1 MADKNSALSE
11 NFILRLLK
19 DTVEKASEFP
29 FEVISKGGGADLLK
43 TGAITE
49 EERQG
54 FAEQDQANQQILKDY
69 QDRAQAINKLLPQ
82 RRQPELKKLYD
93 EIRANTDFDPLTLRD
108 RFKQFRGFYFN
119 DTAAIH
125 DKVARGEVRVKDLR
139 GDDLTN
145 YLFGLFD
152 IADITTLGLTGI
164 ATRPLRL
171 AITAFRAGKAGLAK
185 QFLTEAGDEAAQ
197 TVSSN
202 VVGGLDK
209 GKMVDQYGVTF
220 QKDDGTGAG
229 GLGST
234 SPYTDPPSK
243 IGSPEFRQWRTNTA
257 RTLFEELRKQKGD
270 PNYKFTKSEAI
281 DELLNLFNTRYPNLP
296 ESNRTRVAMMSL
308 LQGREAGKITRPLDE
323 FLITGTGQGGT
334 SPAYFQRFADS
345 NKDLPGTPTYKY
357 LLSMVKKFEAEN
369 GFKPTSVQIAKYIQR
384 TGDDEAKS
392 FFAIK
397 ETETGIKKGEAG
409 QVNAVID
416 QNRKQGTEGVDS
428 LLKPAKSGEIK
439 KYIDFKNKSDV
450 FFKSQYDVAIANL
463 NKTDSKFQTIKN
475 EYNTLVKEFTDE
487 FGDPPFTYEQFTRY
501 LRENNLIPKRLLSLE
516 QVNYSP
522 SIKASKEVE
531 NAKETVSSMLMST
544 PNSTEYFKYALNL
557 SPDDDMFRFLQ
568 HKYRSLVEDI
578 DAKTLISA
586 EKYMEQYVMPYKGA
600 TKEET
605 IANLEKAYPE
615 FKTTWQPMED
625 KYRLYNDYLDI
636 KMEELA
642 ASGKYTEEQLDKI
655 RKSLSPNRAH
665 NFEIKRANLQDR
677 MINASAAGQFIQIQP
692 AYINNSLQPIYD
704 NLLRRIFD
712 NLESAPNINAL
723 KDSKIKNI
731 ELSKNRQ
738 DYSGVNTS
746 VSDYKKMFPDKSK
759 HNQYDYLNYLYKQAN
774 EQMKDKG
781 IVSYQIFDPK
791 NKEILKGLKF
801 QDEEFVGPPGGFDF
815 KEVGEV
821 LMIGSRGTYTPEQY
835 IDRALQQLEGGFPS
849 TVNPQNP
856 KSILRF
862 KQSGG
867 LAMSNG
873 GETEQENQSFLSKA
887 ATTIGNILIPQA
899 EALPLPKNFLVG
911 DTPKI
916 VKKSDDI
923 KQLTGP
929 EAPLMEKRYNIFD
942 ENGNKVY
949 QSKSIDDATQ
959 KSLILGEREGKTF
972 TVKEVEVPIKQ
983 KKKNITTKPGTSLV
997 PTVTPET
1004 IIGSG
1009 NNKLYYSD
1017 LNDLINAPTL
1027 NIKGTNVTSER
1038 VSMSAKDWHDWFRS
1052 KNIKEGELYDSYVR
1066 SYLNKKGGFNRET
1079 GKFTND
1085 EKISYAEI
1093 KELVDTSPTNY
1104 IQSVSYSD
1112 VTGTLKYGNSGRH
1125 DGYLPGT
1132 RVERVLWLDSKDIRG
1147 DIGSLPDEV
1156 RRYEGHRSMREVQTS
1171 PEFSTQGNTLN
1182 GEPYVVGWSLNSHR
1196 NATLNNR
1203 NIKVNVADEIQSD
1216 FLQKASSLKANIK
1229 REIRNY
1235 IQDRP
1240 NILPGQSEELDNL
1253 YKRLENVFRPMPA
1266 TYAQLKKS
1274 IDALIDSDAVFQ
1286 KISDMELDDLTK
1298 ESFKE
1303 LGEAAKI
1310 RDKALAEI
1318 NATIDNID
1326 VRELFPNIPFKDQ
1339 KDWVDAIIKNDL
1351 YHAAKARFSF
1361 DESGKLVVNQ
1371 DAPAYY
1377 AVAPAK
1383 AIKAYRGG
1391 RGVELPPDN
1400 IDRNG
1405 TMVAYDMQ
1413 YGGPNLNDHTG
1424 AHFTSNVEETLN
1436 KIANMKSS
1444 KVEVG
1449 KVDFGHAGEAV
1460 DTFMIELTPD
1470 MLMPYKAYKKDG
1482 GLVKKSI
1489 LYTPIISVNEL
1500 LSPIGAS
1507 RW

>member
-11 NFILRLLK
+11 NFIVRTLERATEL
-19 DTVEKASEFP
+19 P
-29 FEVISKGGGADLLK
+29 FETITKGGGASLL
-43 TGAITE
+43 TTAAIPE
-49 EERQG
+49 EERTKL
-54 FAEQDQANQQILKDY
+54 AEQDQANQQILKDY
-69 QDRAQAINKLLPQ
+69 QDRSQAINQLIPQ

-93 EIRANTDFDPLTLRD
+93 EIRANTDFDPLTLRE

-152 IADITTLGLTGI
+152 IADITTLGLAGI

-171 AITAFRAGKAGLAK
+171 AINAFRAGKAGLAK

-202 VVGGLDK
+202 VVGGMDK

-220 QKDDGTGAG
+220 QKDDGTGG
-229 GLGST
+229 GSSTTLKGTQNPKTREKIQKTIKDQQLAKIVKLDEQLGLN
-234 SPYTDPPSK
+234 PP
-243 IGSPEFRQWRTNTA
+243 
-257 RTLFEELRKQKGD
+257 D
-270 PNYKFTKSEAI
+270 
-281 DELLNLFNTRYPNLP
+281 
-296 ESNRTRVAMMSL
+296 
-308 LQGREAGKITRPLDE
+308 GKINVTPMARMIGPG
-323 FLITGTGQGGT
+323 FRTG
-334 SPAYFQRFADS
+334 PIEEYAKNNPNS
-345 NKDLPGTPTYKY
+345 N
-357 LLSMVKKFEAEN
+357 
-369 GFKPTSVQIAKYIQR
+369 IAKYLIKQVKRADQLNDEVLDLLKFEFDETGEKINMLAASELTGIPKTTLYRLLDDDTKGISQFISPKEIKGRAGTFFESYFPPANKSSTLEAKVQDLVIRDMYRSNAFGDEKEFLRIMEDAGIIPNKIR
-384 TGDDEAKS
+384 TMEDGKAVYTKNPDYDRAAMKKRRELLFVYIRDNYFDPGDYQKLLNKVSHRDQLTNHTVAKFKETVLNNEGFRKQFVEEYNKVYPDNTYGDDIAKMAEDYATQH
-392 FFAIK
+392 F
-397 ETETGIKKGEAG
+397 TGHMAHIMPIGKTKKKTPVKGEMFKTAEG
-409 QVNAVID
+409 LEGMFFYPEFYSVNFAAHNIGL
-416 QNRKQGTEGVDS
+416 QNRFENT
-428 LLKPAKSGEIK
+428 ITR
-439 KYIDFKNKSDV
+439 
-450 FFKSQYDVAIANL
+450 AIANL
-463 NKTDSKFQTIKN
+463 KKGKD
-475 EYNTLVKEFTDE
+475 
-487 FGDPPFTYEQFTRY
+487 
-501 LRENNLIPKRLLSLE
+501 
-516 QVNYSP
+516 
-522 SIKASKEVE
+522 VE
-531 NAKETVSSMLMST
+531 
-544 PNSTEYFKYALNL
+544 
-557 SPDDDMFRFLQ
+557 
-568 HKYRSLVEDI
+568 
-578 DAKTLISA
+578 
-586 EKYMEQYVMPYKGA
+586 
-600 TKEET
+600 
-605 IANLEKAYPE
+605 
-615 FKTTWQPMED
+615 
-625 KYRLYNDYLDI
+625 
-636 KMEELA
+636 
-642 ASGKYTEEQLDKI
+642 
-655 RKSLSPNRAH
+655 
-665 NFEIKRANLQDR
+665 
-677 MINASAAGQFIQIQP
+677 
-692 AYINNSLQPIYD
+692 
-704 NLLRRIFD
+704 
-712 NLESAPNINAL
+712 
-723 KDSKIKNI
+723 KNI
-731 ELSKNRQ
+731 ENLVKIDQ
-738 DYSGVNTS
+738 Q
-746 VSDYKKMFPDKSK
+746 M
-759 HNQYDYLNYLYKQAN
+759 N
-774 EQMKDKG
+774 EKG
-781 IVSYQIFDPK
+781 I
-791 NKEILKGLKF
+791 
-801 QDEEFVGPPGGFDF
+801 
-815 KEVGEV
+815 
-821 LMIGSRGTYTPEQY
+821 RTY
-835 IDRALQQLEGGFPS
+835 
-849 TVNPQNP
+849 
-856 KSILRF
+856 LRF
-862 KQSGG
+862 TEKQVPKDVQELLVNKFKDRVSAEPNQSGINSIFFGRLDDPTLAENINYFDGKMDEYVNNPSSFKISQQVPKEG
-867 LAMSNG
+867 LPDEMFISGSAPYIMLGQPLNFEQG
-873 GETEQENQSFLSKA
+873 GDVETEQENQSFLSKA
-887 ATTIGNILIPQA
+887 ASTISDILIPKA
-899 EALPLPKNFLVG
+899 EALPLPKNFLLG

-1147 DIGSLPDEV
+1147 DIGSLPEEV

-1196 NATLNNR
+1196 NATFNNR
-1203 NIKVNVADEIQSD
+1203 PLIVNVADEIQSD

-1326 VRELFPNIPFKDQ
+1326 VKELFPNIPFKDQ

-1383 AIKAYRGG
+1383 AVKAYRGG

-1444 KVEVG
+1444 TIEIG
-1449 KVDFGHAGEAV
+1449 KVDFGLAGGEV

>member
-11 NFILRLLK
+11 NFIIRTLERATEL
-19 DTVEKASEFP
+19 P

-69 QDRAQAINKLLPQ
+69 QDRIQAINQLIPQ

-108 RFKQFRGFYFN
+108 RFRQFQGFYFN

-152 IADITTLGLTGI
+152 IADITTLGLAGI

-171 AITAFRAGKAGLAK
+171 AINAFRAGKAGLAK
-185 QFLTEAGDEAAQ
+185 QFLTEAGDETAQ

-202 VVGGLDK
+202 VVGGMDM
-209 GKMVDQYGVTF
+209 GKAVDEYGVRL
-220 QKDDGTGAG
+220 QKDDGTGG
-229 GLGST
+229 GSST
-234 SPYTDPPSK
+234 SSTFVPNKTQQKLIDANTFGSAETIAK
-243 IGSPEFRQWRTNTA
+243 IEKAIAENPDKAPTGVTEFAKNYGIG
-257 RTLFEELRKQKGD
+257 K
-270 PNYKFTKSEAI
+270 PNYLSAYIAKLITEGKLPEDYFVKQDMTEFQKKGTEGAATKKLSQYDPVKQEIEAFYLANKDKFKDQGVEFFT
-281 DELLNLFNTRYPNLP
+281 DELLKNTSITSISPKYIADNLSGYEDIKTPGMKSDVYNKGKAKSNLKKVEEKLNKYGIYGAERARSRNNFYILSHSYRHKPDELDDILTNAGAMTKDEFKKANPNLTTK
-296 ESNRTRVAMMSL
+296 EVNEAYSDYAYNVGQKMVDDEL
-308 LQGREAGKITRPLDE
+308 L
-323 FLITGTGQGGT
+323 
-334 SPAYFQRFADS
+334 AYIRLEEPD
-345 NKDLPGTPTYKY
+345 NL
-357 LLSMVKKFEAEN
+357 VKFEAKLNTRDEFNKWVSNEIDEYFFNPNPTEAQAVFIEKYKDALSKATGKNYDNPKAFKKALMLIYKTDLSHSFPIRAYSRELPGAGGFADMIKVNFSSLNTGQQAAADGFIKRAVRQLKKMEKDPKGNFANTPEN
-369 GFKPTSVQIAKYIQR
+369 REIL
-384 TGDDEAKS
+384 
-392 FFAIK
+392 
-397 ETETGIKKGEAG
+397 
-409 QVNAVID
+409 NAVIEEFASI
-416 QNRKQGTEGVDS
+416 N
-428 LLKPAKSGEIK
+428 
-439 KYIDFKNKSDV
+439 
-450 FFKSQYDVAIANL
+450 
-463 NKTDSKFQTIKN
+463 
-475 EYNTLVKEFTDE
+475 KEFEERLITSYHKIDNPELAQILKTYFPDRVDE
-487 FGDPPFTYEQFTRY
+487 DAIVEIIEGFEKGEKVKTKELQPGIVFGTPINIEPTLDDLKTYWLDHIRDGELGIKDPKFVGKRG
-501 LRENNLIPKRLLSLE
+501 PKHRGPLAG
-516 QVNYSP
+516 
-522 SIKASKEVE
+522 I
-531 NAKETVSSMLMST
+531 MST
-544 PNSTEYFKYALNL
+544 VAPGK
-557 SPDDDMFRFLQ
+557 PD
-568 HKYRSLVEDI
+568 
-578 DAKTLISA
+578 
-586 EKYMEQYVMPYKGA
+586 
-600 TKEET
+600 
-605 IANLEKAYPE
+605 
-615 FKTTWQPMED
+615 
-625 KYRLYNDYLDI
+625 
-636 KMEELA
+636 
-642 ASGKYTEEQLDKI
+642 YT
-655 RKSLSPNRAH
+655 
-665 NFEIKRANLQDR
+665 F
-677 MINASAAGQFIQIQP
+677 F
-692 AYINNSLQPIYD
+692 
-704 NLLRRIFD
+704 
-712 NLESAPNINAL
+712 
-723 KDSKIKNI
+723 
-731 ELSKNRQ
+731 
-738 DYSGVNTS
+738 
-746 VSDYKKMFPDKSK
+746 
-759 HNQYDYLNYLYKQAN
+759 
-774 EQMKDKG
+774 DKG
-781 IVSYQIFDPK
+781 GD
-791 NKEILKGLKF
+791 
-801 QDEEFVGPPGGFDF
+801 
-815 KEVGEV
+815 
-821 LMIGSRGTYTPEQY
+821 
-835 IDRALQQLEGGFPS
+835 A
-849 TVNPQNP
+849 
-856 KSILRF
+856 
-862 KQSGG
+862 
-867 LAMSNG
+867 
-873 GETEQENQSFLSKA
+873 ETEQENQSFLSKA

>member
-11 NFILRLLK
+11 NFIVRTLERATEL
-19 DTVEKASEFP
+19 P
-29 FEVISKGGGADLLK
+29 FETITKGGGASLLS
-43 TGAITE
+43 TGAISE
-49 EERQG
+49 EERTKL
-54 FAEQDQANQQILKDY
+54 AEQDQANQQILKDY
-69 QDRAQAINKLLPQ
+69 EDRRQAINQLIPQ

-108 RFKQFRGFYFN
+108 RFRQFQGFYFN

-152 IADITTLGLTGI
+152 IADITTLGLAGI

-171 AITAFRAGKAGLAK
+171 AINAFRAGKAGLAK

-197 TVSSN
+197 TVSNN
-202 VVGGLDK
+202 VVGGMDM
-209 GKMVDQYGVTF
+209 GKAVDEYGVRL
-220 QKDDGTGAG
+220 QKDDGTGG
-229 GLGST
+229 GSST
-234 SPYTDPPSK
+234 TLRGTQNPKTREK
-243 IGSPEFRQWRTNTA
+243 I
-257 RTLFEELRKQKGD
+257 QK
-270 PNYKFTKSEAI
+270 T
-281 DELLNLFNTRYPNLP
+281 
-296 ESNRTRVAMMSL
+296 
-308 LQGREAGKITRPLDE
+308 
-323 FLITGTGQGGT
+323 
-334 SPAYFQRFADS
+334 
-345 NKDLPGTPTYKY
+345 NKDK
-357 LLSMVKKFEAEN
+357 
-369 GFKPTSVQIAKYIQR
+369 QIAKLDKYDSALGLYYGGADNSIAPTVMASDVGVKIPVIEEYAENNPNSFIAKYKTKKQVSAEDQVTEEVLNILR
-384 TGDDEAKS
+384 NAVESKGSKLNKLEAEKILEENNNKIPRTTITRILNKDPNSEFAQLVGARETGDSGVFNSYFPGFTRDSTVEARAQYTILRDIYRSGGFGNEKEFLEFMNEYGFVPNKIKRLDADGKAVLNEKGKPIYDPNPEYNQADMRKKRENLFAYVKDEFFKEPGSYEEYLSKISHAKDLTDYS
-392 FFAIK
+392 
-397 ETETGIKKGEAG
+397 IKKF
-409 QVNAVID
+409 
-416 QNRKQGTEGVDS
+416 VDS
-428 LLKPAKSGEIK
+428 VMNNEGFRNQFVLQYKS
-439 KYIDFKNKSDV
+439 KYPNRTASINDDV
-450 FFKSQYDVAIANL
+450 EAMAYD
-463 NKTDSKFQTIKN
+463 
-475 EYNTLVKEFTDE
+475 Y
-487 FGDPPFTYEQFTRY
+487 
-501 LRENNLIPKRLLSLE
+501 
-516 QVNYSP
+516 
-522 SIKASKEVE
+522 ASTHF
-531 NAKETVSSMLMST
+531 NAQM
-544 PNSTEYFKYALNL
+544 A
-557 SPDDDMFRFLQ
+557 
-568 HKYRSLVEDI
+568 HI
-578 DAKTLISA
+578 
-586 EKYMEQYVMPYKGA
+586 MPIGA
-600 TKEET
+600 TKATTPVKGEQFKK
-605 IANLEKAYPE
+605 AKNLEGQMFQSAFLNVNYAAHNIGTQRQYENIIRKIVA
-615 FKTTWQPMED
+615 
-625 KYRLYNDYLDI
+625 DI
-636 KMEELA
+636 KN
-642 ASGKYTEEQLDKI
+642 GNDVQKNLDKLVSVNESMTE
-655 RKSLSPNRAH
+655 RGLQTYLRFSDKQMPDNVFKMLQAKVGNKAQVEPEQAGVKSL
-665 NFEIKRANLQDR
+665 FIGDKANTLEENIAFFDMR
-677 MINASAAGQFIQIQP
+677 MDG
-692 AYINNSLQPIYD
+692 YINNPSSFKISNARPKSGDASSDEMFIKGD
-704 NLLRRIFD
+704 
-712 NLESAPNINAL
+712 APYIGEGKPTN
-723 KDSKIKNI
+723 
-731 ELSKNRQ
+731 
-738 DYSGVNTS
+738 
-746 VSDYKKMFPDKSK
+746 F
-759 HNQYDYLNYLYKQAN
+759 
-774 EQMKDKG
+774 DKG
-781 IVSYQIFDPK
+781 GD
-791 NKEILKGLKF
+791 
-801 QDEEFVGPPGGFDF
+801 
-815 KEVGEV
+815 
-821 LMIGSRGTYTPEQY
+821 
-835 IDRALQQLEGGFPS
+835 A
-849 TVNPQNP
+849 
-856 KSILRF
+856 
-862 KQSGG
+862 
-867 LAMSNG
+867 
-873 GETEQENQSFLSKA
+873 ETEQENQSLLSKA